1 MAISLPRS
9 AEAAAPSALTAS
21 SMTVRSMSGMDLG
34 TPGCAIERSSKSPEM
49 VEMVHQYTSTYY
61 SPIHLMVYRLMVQS
75 AYWLKAGPV
84 PNGGLLRKVG

>member
-9 AEAAAPSALTAS
+9 AEAADPSALTAS

-49 VEMVHQYTSTYY
+49 VKMPHQYTSTY
-61 SPIHLMVYRLMVQS
+61 SESNPLNGLSDNGSIRLL
-75 AYWLKAGPV
+75 A
-84 PNGGLLRKVG
+84 